1 MLSYPRRTFARVLRI
16 SRQCPIFV
24 ETKTRKAMTSLDSPF
39 DRLVRLMAADPALP
53 DFPSACRRLRVT
65 PGIFSEML
73 LRQTGFCGEEIFF
86 QIRVEL
92 LAE

>member
-1 MLSYPRRTFARVLRI
+1 MAYS
-16 SRQCPIFV
+16 
-24 ETKTRKAMTSLDSPF
+24 DSPF
-39 DRLVRLMAADPALP
+39 DRLVRLLATEPSLP
-53 DFPSACRRLRVT
+53 DFPAACRRLRVT
-65 PGIFSEML
+65 PGVFSEML

>member
-1 MLSYPRRTFARVLRI
+1 MAYF
-16 SRQCPIFV
+16 
-24 ETKTRKAMTSLDSPF
+24 DSPF
-39 DRLVRLMAADPALP
+39 DRLVRVMTSEPALP

-86 QIRVEL
+86 QIRAEL

>member
-1 MLSYPRRTFARVLRI
+1 MAYS
-16 SRQCPIFV
+16 
-24 ETKTRKAMTSLDSPF
+24 DSPF
-39 DRLVRLMAADPALP
+39 DRLVRLMAADPDLP

-73 LRQTGFCGEEIFF
+73 LRQTGFSGDEIFF
-86 QIRVEL
+86 QIRMEL

>member
-1 MLSYPRRTFARVLRI
+1 MAYS
-16 SRQCPIFV
+16 
-24 ETKTRKAMTSLDSPF
+24 DSPF
-39 DRLVRLMAADPALP
+39 DRLVRLLAAEPALS
-53 DFPSACRRLRVT
+53 DFPAACRRMRVT